1 MSVEGAPDLLIASVT
16 DNSSCIVSQELE
28 YAPDPASSTTV
39 FISQRGRRISFKL
52 KFFDP
57 FTFRAAIKCMGRN
70 KGQSIR
76 KQIEFIAK
84 VLDTTPPDN
93 VMENIDNLLESFEI
107 IHTDV
112 GGVFDETATSQE
124 LEMSV
129 FNHDHHDQSGVRY
142 NKEDGQV
149 EMGLGDD
156 DIDGIRQTNN

>member
-1 MSVEGAPDLLIASVT
+1 MT